1 MRLLQ
6 AVGDGRPGGG
16 TTHVLQLIEQLGR
29 DWRGEIHLVSQS
41 GSYALERAAAL
52 GIESHGLDFMAGGRF
67 NPRTWRGLRRLIRE
81 LEPDLIH
88 VHGARAALPITAA
101 RARSG
106 PALVYSVHG
115 YHFPAKAGGAR
126 SLAML
131 AERWCSAR
139 AETTIF
145 VCEHDRTLADHF
157 GILKHCRHHPVIRN
171 GVETES
177 LPRRAADAGG
187 PLVFA
192 GRLVD
197 QKNPIMLVE
206 VLSLLRGEDVR
217 LLVIGDGPLEAEM
230 RARAEALGVLGRIE
244 FRGALPHEAA
254 LEAIAR
260 GAVLLLP
267 SLWEGLPIVLLEA
280 MAIGVPVVASA
291 VGGIPEVVEHEGTGL
306 LVDRH
311 VPERYAEAVRRLLH
325 EPDLRARI
333 TTGARRLVAERF
345 SWAAVRQAFLETYR
359 QALRVRGAA
368 GAPTA
373 RD

>member
-1 MRLLQ
+1 VRLLQ
-6 AVGDGRPGGG
+6 VVGDGRPGGG

-29 DWRGEIHLVSQS
+29 DWQGEVHLVSQS

-52 GIESHGLDFMAGGRF
+52 GIESHGLDFIKGGRF
-67 NPRTWRGLRRLIRE
+67 NPRTWLGLRRLVRE

-88 VHGARAALPITAA
+88 AHGARAALPITAA
-101 RARSG
+101 RAGSG

-115 YHFPAKAGGAR
+115 YHFPAKAGGVR

-131 AERWCSAR
+131 AERWCSAQ
-139 AETTIF
+139 AEATVF
-145 VCEHDRTLADHF
+145 VCEHDRTLADRV
-157 GILKHCRHHPVIRN
+157 GILGRCRHHRVIRN
-171 GVETES
+171 GIVTEG
-177 LPRRAADAGG
+177 LPHRVADARG

-192 GRLVD
+192 GRLVE
-197 QKNPIMLVE
+197 QKNPTILVE

-217 LLVIGDGPLEAEM
+217 LLVIGDGPLGATM
-230 RARAEALGVLGRIE
+230 RARAEALDLLDRIE
-244 FRGALPHEAA
+244 FCGALPHEAA

-291 VGGIPEVVEHEGTGL
+291 VGGVPEVVEHEGTGL
-306 LVDRH
+306 LVDRQA
-311 VPERYAEAVRRLLH
+311 PELYAEAVRRLLH
-325 EPDLRARI
+325 EPDLHARI
-333 TTGARRLVAERF
+333 TAGARRLVAERF
-345 SWAAVRQAFLETYR
+345 SWTAVRQAYLETYR
-359 QALRVRGAA
+359 EALRVRGSAA
-368 GAPTA
+368 SPMP